1 MRGLRSVLTKD
12 EKSLRAVWYES
23 LSRPRERARV
33 RELPQHSIFEPIN
46 ILEKEGPTMEITLDA
61 NEVDVVGR
69 TLRNFLGDLRMEIS
83 NTEKYDLRQSLKADE
98 ML

>member
-1 MRGLRSVLTKD
+1 
-12 EKSLRAVWYES
+12 
-23 LSRPRERARV
+23 
-33 RELPQHSIFEPIN
+33 
-46 ILEKEGPTMEITLDA
+46 MEITLDA

-98 ML
+98 DAIKQVLTKLGVDWASPTGGPVKKAF